1 METKITLSETQGL
14 ALEKLRVLVGNEQV
28 SIILA
33 QGLDV
38 IRARLDAFMQFE
50 STLIGQL
57 HDHLESVM
65 PTQYVPVTN
74 EEPRARP
81 LVLNVKTF
89 EVKEGK
95 NLLLWIREVK
105 MTMNSAMLGLEQQ
118 RVGMA
123 ISKLGGRARE
133 WALTCSTSVDEAF
146 PTWDLIKQQI
156 SRVFFSA

>member
-1 METKITLSETQGL
+1 METKINLSGAQGL
-14 ALEKLRVLVGNEQV
+14 ALGKLRALFGNEHV
-28 SIILA
+28 DLILA

-38 IRARLDAFMQFE
+38 IRARLDAFMQCN
-50 STLIGQL
+50 STLIGQV
-57 HDHLESVM
+57 HDHLASVM
-65 PTQYVPVTN
+65 PTRFVSVPN

-81 LVLNVKTF
+81 LVLTVTTF